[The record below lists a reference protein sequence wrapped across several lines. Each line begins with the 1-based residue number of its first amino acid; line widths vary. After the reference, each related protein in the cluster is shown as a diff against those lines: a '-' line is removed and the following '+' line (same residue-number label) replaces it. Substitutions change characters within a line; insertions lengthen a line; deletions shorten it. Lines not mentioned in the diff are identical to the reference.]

1 MPRTCASQKPANQR
15 GLMRVPESKS
25 FSGNDLEAAY
35 LIAAAEQEQ
44 VRQPFLVAVGSG
56 MGSWRYRTVK
66 RSIDVLLSSLM
77 LLLCFIPGLIIAAAV
92 ALSSRGPV
100 FYTEIRVGQRRRP
113 FRIWKFRS
121 MRCGMTAFSAFSEM
135 PHFEVLSRW
144 RVRKDCHD
152 PRITAVGRFIR
163 RWSLDELPQ
172 LFNVLKGDMSLV
184 GPRPVVRAELPLY
197 KHLVGFYL
205 TTVPGL
211 SGLWQVSGR
220 SDLSFSARAKLDA
233 SYVKSWSL
241 RQDFIIMARTIP
253 AVLRRVGAR

>member
-1 MPRTCASQKPANQR
+1 
-15 GLMRVPESKS
+15 MRVPESRS

-35 LIAAAEQEQ
+35 LVAADQDHA
-44 VRQPFLVAVGSG
+44 RQPFLVAVGSEVG
-56 MGSWRYRTVK
+56 TWRYRTVK
-66 RSIDVLLSSLM
+66 RAIDLVLASLM
-77 LLLCFIPGLIIAAAV
+77 LMVCFIPGLMIAV
-92 ALSSRGPV
+92 AVAFSSRGPV
-100 FYTEIRVGQRRRP
+100 FYSEVRVGQRRRP

-121 MRCGMTAFSAFSEM
+121 MRCGMAAYSAFTEV

-152 PRITAVGRFIR
+152 PRITPVGRFIR

-172 LFNVLKGDMSLV
+172 LFNVLRGDMSLV

-197 KHLVGFYL
+197 KHLVGYYL
-205 TTVPGL
+205 TTIPGL

-233 SYVKSWSL
+233 SYVRSWSL
-241 RQDFIIMARTIP
+241 RQDFVIMARTIP
-253 AVLRRVGAR
+253 AVLKRVGAR